1 MVQFLDWEGLRGRG
15 LTGDLD
21 SIFTTWMDWNGL
33 EWAVMAFNGYFIPT
47 HSNPFQSCWNFHQN
61 HPLCHWNS
69 FQFIPT
75 HSDSFQPIPIH
86 SNPFKSCW
94 CFYQNHP
101 LLFQFIPTH
110 SNPFQFIPTHSNSF
124 QPIPIHSNSFQPIQ
138 ILLMFLSKSPFML
151 FQFIPTHSNP
161 FQSIPIHSN
170 SFQLSLNPP
179 INPYL
184 LAPPILGTQLK
195 RTNNSSIWRFH
206 SSPFR
211 LSFGLYPKV

>member
-1 MVQFLDWEGLRGRG
+1 MSWNDKGLFHSNSFQSCWYYYQNHPLCHCNPFQPIPTHSSPFR
-15 LTGDLD
+15 L
-21 SIFTTWMDWNGL
+21 
-33 EWAVMAFNGYFIPT
+33 IPT
-47 HSNPFQSCWNFHQN
+47 HSNPFKSCWYFYQN
-61 HPLCHWNS
+61 RPLCHFNS

-101 LLFQFIPTH
+101 LCY
-110 SNPFQFIPTHSNSF
+110 SNSF
-124 QPIPIHSNSFQPIQ
+124 QP
-138 ILLMFLSKSPFML
+138 
-151 FQFIPTHSNP
+151 
-161 FQSIPIHSN
+161 IPIHSN

>member
-15 LTGDLD
+15 LMGDLD

-75 HSDSFQPIPIH
+75 HS
-86 SNPFKSCW
+86 
-94 CFYQNHP
+94 
-101 LLFQFIPTH
+101 
-110 SNPFQFIPTHSNSF
+110 NSF

-161 FQSIPIHSN
+161 FQFIPIESKSPYKPLPFSPSHSRN
-170 SFQLSLNPP
+170 S
-179 INPYL
+179 
-184 LAPPILGTQLK
+184 TQK
-195 RTNNSSIWRFH
+195 DQ
-206 SSPFR
+206 
-211 LSFGLYPKV
+211 

>member
-47 HSNPFQSCWNFHQN
+47 HSNPFQSCWYYYQN
-61 HPLCHWNS
+61 QPLYHCNP
-69 FQFIPT
+69 FQFIPAHSDSFQLIPT
-75 HSDSFQPIPIH
+75 HSNPVDISIKIALYVISTHSNSFQPIPIHSNPFQFIPTH

-101 LLFQFIPTH
+101 LCY
-110 SNPFQFIPTHSNSF
+110 SNSF
-124 QPIPIHSNSFQPIQ
+124 QP
-138 ILLMFLSKSPFML
+138 
-151 FQFIPTHSNP
+151 
-161 FQSIPIHSN
+161 IPIHSN

-206 SSPFR
+206 SSPFKF
-211 LSFGLYPKV
+211 SFGLYPKG

>member
-21 SIFTTWMDWNGL
+21 SILTTWMDWNGL
-33 EWAVMAFNGYFIPT
+33 EWVVMAFNGYFIPT

-75 HSDSFQPIPIH
+75 HSNSFQ
-86 SNPFKSCW
+86 
-94 CFYQNHP
+94 
-101 LLFQFIPTH
+101 LIPTH
-110 SNPFQFIPTHSNSF
+110 SNPVDVSIKIT
-124 QPIPIHSNSFQPIQ
+124 
-138 ILLMFLSKSPFML
+138 LYV
-151 FQFIPTHSNP
+151 IPTHSNP
-161 FQSIPIHSN
+161 FQSILIHSNSFQSILIHSN

-195 RTNNSSIWRFH
+195 RTNNSSFWRFH
-206 SSPFR
+206 SSPFKF
-211 LSFGLYPKV
+211 SFGLYPKG